1 MKVEVVLFLKLP
13 RKWDG
18 DPCLFRDH
26 QAICTFLL
34 GHQLLSYW
42 SALSLVKFSERDI
55 LLFFTPFILSP
66 FPFCFFC
73 SLLLIVFLLFLCFI
87 LGGVGALVV
96 FLSVHVQKFLTWF
109 WTFPLWRVRGSYA
122 LPHVN
127 LFCLNLLSIYLSMYF
142 GRWIIFGFVLCVP
155 VYCFPSL
162 WFVTSNF
169 KFLALIFFFI
179 SSPSGGFPAFV
190 VTPP

>member
-55 LLFFTPFILSP
+55 LLFFYTLHS
-66 FPFCFFC
+66 FPFSILFFLFFIAYCFSSIFMFYLGWGR
-73 SLLLIVFLLFLCFI
+73 SLGRFFI
-87 LGGVGALVV
+87 CTCTEI
-96 FLSVHVQKFLTWF
+96 LTWF

>member
-1 MKVEVVLFLKLP
+1 MHIPVGTSAPLLLVGLIISQVFWEGYFAVFYTLHSFPFSILFF
-13 RKWDG
+13 
-18 DPCLFRDH
+18 LFFIAYCFSSIFMFYLGWGRSLGRFF
-26 QAICTFLL
+26 ICTCT
-34 GHQLLSYW
+34 
-42 SALSLVKFSERDI
+42 EI
-55 LLFFTPFILSP
+55 
-66 FPFCFFC
+66 
-73 SLLLIVFLLFLCFI
+73 
-87 LGGVGALVV
+87 
-96 FLSVHVQKFLTWF
+96 LTWF